1 MFKKDQDLLIISELK
16 ERFPLIHF
24 VSNSKATVYN
34 LQAGKVSLEITDSC
48 LAGNITGSFVFF
60 GILFVSKCL
69 KHLILWY
76 L

>member
-1 MFKKDQDLLIISELK
+1 MILELK
-16 ERFPLIHF
+16 EILPLIHF

-60 GILFVSKCL
+60 GILFVS
-69 KHLILWY
+69 
-76 L
+76 